1 MLYCLLIVFM
11 AVIVALDQIVKALV
25 VANIP
30 VGGAVPAIP
39 GLFHLTQL
47 HNTGAA
53 FSMLEG
59 GRWLFAA
66 ICVIGI
72 AVVAVLIKRKV
83 ITAKFEMWC
92 LAAVFGGGI
101 ANLIDRIRL
110 GYVVDMIE
118 VEFMNFAVFNVADA
132 FITCGAIALFFYSL
146 FFEKSDK
153 PKKENP
159 DVADS

>member
-1 MLYCLLIVFM
+1 MLYCLLIGFM
-11 AVIVALDQIVKALV
+11 ALIVALDQVVKALV

-30 VGGAVPAIP
+30 VGGYVKAIP

-66 ICVIGI
+66 ICVVGLS
-72 AVVAVLIKRKV
+72 VVAVLIAKKV
-83 ITAKFEMWC
+83 ITSKFEMWC

-118 VEFMNFAVFNVADA
+118 VDFMNFAVFNVADA
-132 FITCGAIALFFYSL
+132 FITCGAIALFVYIL
-146 FFEKSDK
+146 FFEKSTK
-153 PKKENP
+153 EKK
-159 DVADS
+159 DDADT